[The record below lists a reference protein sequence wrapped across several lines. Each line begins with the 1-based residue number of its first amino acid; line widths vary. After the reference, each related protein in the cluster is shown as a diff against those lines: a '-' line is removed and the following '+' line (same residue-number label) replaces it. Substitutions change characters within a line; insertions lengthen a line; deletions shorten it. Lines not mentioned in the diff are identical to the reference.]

1 MLDQTTK
8 RRVFAVRVNTETPE
22 ILDNLARQYGCFRI
36 NGEGILV
43 GATGVLLDKI
53 AAGGITISASH

>member
-22 ILDNLARQYGCFRI
+22 ILDNLARQYGCLRI

-43 GATGVLLDKI
+43 GSTGVLLDKI
-53 AAGGITISASH
+53 ASGEITLSAWD